1 MNATTTAIPKLEAL
15 LDAEGFITDPEQW
28 NEDIARLLARNDGL
42 QELTHDHWL
51 VIHALREHYRRFGSV
66 PPAFSHICATHH
78 LGRHCV
84 ENLFRSEREAWRI
97 AGLPDPGEEA
107 KSYM

>member
-1 MNATTTAIPKLEAL
+1 MNAISTADPMIETL
-15 LDAEGFITDPEQW
+15 LDAEGFLSDPEQW
-28 NEDIARLLARNDGL
+28 NEEIARLLARNDGL
-42 QELTHDHWL
+42 QELSQDHWV
-51 VIHALREHYRRFGSV
+51 VIHALREHYHRFGST
-66 PPAFSHICATHH
+66 PPAFSHICHVNH

-84 ENLFRSEREAWRI
+84 ENLFSSEREAWRI